1 MFEQIGHGNTINSAE
16 TGDYVDIEFDTYI
29 TTGGREEVQDISTR
43 IHYYEA
49 GEGQPLIL
57 VHGIGQSVYTWRHS
71 INALKDSFH
80 VYALD
85 LPGHGY
91 SGKPEISYS
100 VEEFALSIE
109 AFMNAKSIISA
120 SFVAFGEGAGYV
132 LDFAMHNP
140 KRTKGIIL
148 ISPVIS
154 SGASGLLKSRSLN
167 SVFGALASRR
177 TPTPQAVRS
186 VLEDAYFDRTL
197 VTDEVVDEYYV
208 GMMDRDF
215 RTITRL
221 SMMNFVDDGII
232 QESYK
237 LKNPVL
243 VIIASDDKITGGRS
257 SDFLRLHFGNGSLFD
272 VRNCG
277 YLVHE
282 EKPKRV
288 AEAIK
293 RFLGGTGPE
302 AE

>member
-1 MFEQIGHGNTINSAE
+1 MFEQIGHSNSMNSAE
-16 TGDYVDIEFDTYI
+16 TGAYVDIEFDTYI

-49 GEGQPLIL
+49 GHGEPLIL
-57 VHGIGQSVYTWRHS
+57 VHGIGQSVYTWR
-71 INALKDSFH
+71 NVMNVLKEHFH

-85 LPGHGY
+85 LPGHGF

-109 AFMNAKSIISA
+109 AFMNAKTIIAA

-140 KRTKGIIL
+140 ERTKGIVL
-148 ISPVIS
+148 ISPVVS
-154 SGASGLLKSRSLN
+154 SGAGGLLKTRSIN
-167 SVFGALASRR
+167 SVFGSLASKRA
-177 TPTPQAVRS
+177 PSPQAVRAT
-186 VLEDAYFDRTL
+186 LEDAYFDRTL
-197 VTDEVVDEYYV
+197 VTDEVVEEYYA

-232 QESYK
+232 QNSYS

-243 VIIASDDKITGGRS
+243 IIIASDDKITGGRQ
-257 SDFLRLHFGNGSLFD
+257 SDFLRLHFGNGSLYD

-282 EKPKRV
+282 EKPRRV
-288 AEAIK
+288 AEAIYK
-293 RFLGGTGPE
+293 FLGAPPSND
-302 AE
+302 

>member
-1 MFEQIGHGNTINSAE
+1 MNSAE
-16 TGDYVDIEFDTYI
+16 TGAYVDIEFDTYI

-49 GEGQPLIL
+49 GSGDPLIL
-57 VHGIGQSVYTWRHS
+57 VHGIGQSVYTWRN
-71 INALKDSFH
+71 IMNILQENFH
-80 VYALD
+80 VYAID
-85 LPGHGY
+85 LPGHGF

-109 AFMNAKSIISA
+109 AFMNAKTIVSA

-140 KRTKGIIL
+140 ERTKGVVL
-148 ISPVIS
+148 ISPVVS
-154 SGASGLLKSRSLN
+154 SGSSGLLKSRTLN
-167 SVFGALASRR
+167 SVFGTLASRR
-177 TPTPQAVRS
+177 TPTPAAVRAT
-186 VLEDAYFDRTL
+186 LEDAYFDRTL
-197 VTDEVVDEYYV
+197 VTDEVVEEYYS

-232 QESYK
+232 QNSYT

-243 VIIASDDKITGGRS
+243 VVIASDDKITGGRS
-257 SDFLRLHFGNGSLFD
+257 SDFLRLHFGNGSLYD

-288 AEAIK
+288 AEAINK
-293 RFLGGTGPE
+293 FLGGG
-302 AE
+302 AAGM

>member
-1 MFEQIGHGNTINSAE
+1 MNSAE
-16 TGDYVDIEFDTYI
+16 TGAYVDIEFDTYI

-49 GEGQPLIL
+49 GSGEPLIL
-57 VHGIGQSVYTWRHS
+57 VHGIGQSVYTWRNVMG
-71 INALKDSFH
+71 ILKDHFH
-80 VYALD
+80 VYAID
-85 LPGHGY
+85 LPGHGF

-109 AFMNAKSIISA
+109 AFMNAKTIVSA

-140 KRTKGIIL
+140 ERTKGVIL

-154 SGASGLLKSRSLN
+154 SGAGGLLKTRTIN
-167 SVFGALASRR
+167 SVFGQLASKRM
-177 TPTPQAVRS
+177 PTPQAVRAT
-186 VLEDAYFDRTL
+186 LEDAYFDRTL
-197 VTDEVVDEYYV
+197 VTDEVVDEYYA

-232 QESYK
+232 QNSYT

-257 SDFLRLHFGNGSLFD
+257 SDFLRLHFGNGSLYD

-288 AEAIK
+288 AEAISK
-293 RFLGGTGPE
+293 FLGGPSG
-302 AE
+302 AL

>member
-1 MFEQIGHGNTINSAE
+1 MFEQIGHSNSMNSAE
-16 TGDYVDIEFDTYI
+16 TGSYADIEFDTYI
-29 TTGGREEVQDISTR
+29 TTGGKEEVQDISTR

-49 GEGQPLIL
+49 GQGEPLIL
-57 VHGIGQSVYTWRHS
+57 IHGIGQSVYTWRNN
-71 INALKDSFH
+71 INTLKDSFH

-85 LPGHGY
+85 LPGHGF

-109 AFMNAKSIISA
+109 AFMNAKTIIA
-120 SFVAFGEGAGYV
+120 ANFIAFGEGAGYV

-140 KRTKGIIL
+140 ERTKGIVL
-148 ISPVIS
+148 ISPVLS
-154 SGASGLLKSRSLN
+154 SGGGGLLKGRSLN
-167 SVFGALASRR
+167 SAFGMLASRR
-177 TPTPQAVRS
+177 APTPQAVRA

-197 VTDEVVDEYYV
+197 VTDEVVGEYYA
-208 GMMDRDF
+208 GMADRDF
-215 RTITRL
+215 RAITRL

-232 QESYK
+232 QNAYS

-257 SDFLRLHFGNGSLFD
+257 SDFLRLHFGNGSLYD

-288 AEAIK
+288 AEAVK
-293 RFLGGTGPE
+293 RFLGGSQLRE
-302 AE
+302 R